1 MEQQLELLL
10 VLQLKKNIIDLLL
23 SICLSRTNKL

>member
-23 SICLSRTNKL
+23 SIRLARTSKL